1 MRAMPLTPTIRRTV
15 YRMTSVDNL
24 GQDEVADARQETQPQ
39 QAAFHADGLIAAAAI
54 DDDIYFLKRPFDVA
68 AALVLSIASLPIV
81 LVLALTSAI
90 TLRAWPFFLQERVG
104 ADSQPFRL
112 IKIRSLPRS
121 APAYADR
128 EELADDH
135 VGRWGGFIRSRHL
148 DEIPQFWQVLSGKMS
163 LVGPRPMISSIV
175 DRMHPH
181 HERHRHSV
189 RPGVTGLWQI
199 SEAGSRLVLEAS
211 EYDAHY
217 VEVAGPCLDFWI
229 LWVTAKQAFG
239 TKPLRRDQ
247 LPHWVQVYPVAAPTT
262 DG

>member
-1 MRAMPLTPTIRRTV
+1 MSLIPTNQRTV
-15 YRMTSVDNL
+15 ERLTTVHYIGQGNVTGAHQEAPSTQPEFQHELDRTS
-24 GQDEVADARQETQPQ
+24 ADAE
-39 QAAFHADGLIAAAAI
+39 DGV
-54 DDDIYFLKRPFDVA
+54 YFRFLKRPFDIGA
-68 AALVLSIASLPIV
+68 AFILSIAFLPIV
-81 LVLALTSAI
+81 VVLALMSTI
-90 TLRAWPFFLQERVG
+90 TLRAWPFFFQQRVG
-104 ADSQPFRL
+104 SDSQPFRL

-128 EELADDH
+128 EELTDDH
-135 VGRWGGFIRSRHL
+135 VGHWGGFIRSRHL

-175 DRMHPH
+175 DRMDPH
-181 HERHRHSV
+181 HERDRHSV

-217 VEVAGPCLDFWI
+217 VEVAGLRLDFWI

-247 LPHWVQVYPVAAPTT
+247 LPHWVEVYPVSAALT